1 MSTSPSPKTAGWTDR
16 LSFGLGRTLPVI
28 LQTEAAECGLACLA
42 MVLNHHG
49 SATDLAALRSRHTV
63 SLTGVTLATLT
74 DIAQREQLGTRGLR
88 LELDEL
94 AQLRLP
100 AILHWD
106 LNHFVVLKS
115 VSAGHVVVHDPA
127 FGERRLT
134 LEETSRHL
142 DRKSVV

>member
-1 MSTSPSPKTAGWTDR
+1 MNWTDQ

-49 SATDLAALRSRHTV
+49 ASTDLAALRTRHAV
-63 SLTGVTLATLT
+63 ALTGATLATLSE
-74 DIAQREQLGTRGLR
+74 IARQEQLGTRGLR

-106 LNHFVVLKS
+106 LNHFVVLKA
-115 VSAGHVVVHDPA
+115 VGKDHVVVQDPA

-134 LEETSRHL
+134 LEET
-142 DRKSVV
+142 

>member
-1 MSTSPSPKTAGWTDR
+1 MSWTDR

-42 MVLNHHG
+42 MVLNVHG
-49 SATDLAALRSRHTV
+49 VATDLAALRARHSV
-63 SLTGVTLATLT
+63 AMTGVTLATLT

-106 LNHFVVLKS
+106 LNHFVVLKA
-115 VSAGHVVVHDPA
+115 VSGQ
-127 FGERRLT
+127 
-134 LEETSRHL
+134 
-142 DRKSVV
+142 